1 MKRMLLANDYRGGVM
16 NAGFDEEAEGPSS
29 PSLVLKAPCFVS
41 LTPIGAVRPSIVGT
55 TQEFLKRLPLKL

>member
-29 PSLVLKAPCFVS
+29 PNLVMKTPYFV
-41 LTPIGAVRPSIVGT
+41 P
-55 TQEFLKRLPLKL
+55 